1 MEARSESEAPL
12 LCHEFRETNCGYM
25 FWNDGED
32 GFRIFWTAADH
43 DCVVSDSSCSRS
55 RQKIQP
61 KRNDIVTIVS
71 DSSIEMEWAQT
82 FTGCATRGGS
92 STTSSTRSEGLG
104 AAVFAFQELDVI
116 LEGYLKISALLSD
129 ILDRRRKLV
138 CSIGGSS
145 SSNADHSNS
154 LHVQLPDYFYNLVSI
169 TEGRNATLVV
179 VFDNP
184 QFRQVKHKHEQK
196 KVPAAY
202 GVILKLDI
210 FDHSYTEMKWLQHPS
225 RNGAEFLRRWSNNLA
240 SIHRMAEM
248 NVGPHCVPSSTS
260 KETILGI
267 KTHECDINDYDDMN
281 VELWKPFVNQDQE
294 RTGGKRKSPPKLVAM
309 SSLYPTCDII
319 NNNAVTSGVP
329 VHSISCR
336 DFPLELSYS

>member
-1 MEARSESEAPL
+1 
-12 LCHEFRETNCGYM
+12 M

-32 GFRIFWTAADH
+32 GFRIFWTAAEH

-61 KRNDIVTIVS
+61 KRNDIVTIVL

-92 STTSSTRSEGLG
+92 SSTSSTRSEGLG
-104 AAVFAFQELDVI
+104 AAVI
-116 LEGYLKISALLSD
+116 LEGYLKIAALLSD

-138 CSIGGSS
+138 CSIGSS
-145 SSNADHSNS
+145 GSNADHSNS

-169 TEGRNATLVV
+169 TEGRSATLVV

-294 RTGGKRKSPPKLVAM
+294 RTGGKKKSPPKLVAM

-336 DFPLELSYS
+336 EFPLELSYS